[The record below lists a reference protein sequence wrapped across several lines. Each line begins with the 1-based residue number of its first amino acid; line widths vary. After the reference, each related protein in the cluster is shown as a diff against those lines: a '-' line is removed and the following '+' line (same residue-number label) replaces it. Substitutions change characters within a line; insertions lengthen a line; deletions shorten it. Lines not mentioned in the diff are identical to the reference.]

1 MGDRIHPL
9 SRKNIMTL
17 NIYTDASAAIP
28 STMSCY
34 SVIVPKKEAICV
46 VTDNDPAQKLGS
58 VQSEIVAVY
67 LAAVR
72 HECQDV
78 TIHTDSLAVISL
90 IEDKEIH
97 QLNVLA
103 GLKQSWGRPQTNWR
117 MRFMADYLMNAE
129 HITVQ
134 HVSAHKGHH
143 WNETADFVANR
154 GLRIHRQEKQE
165 KQQQKQQEKQKK
177 KRKNQKQKAGS
188 AKRISVN
195 AFNRHAVLRTYGI
208 AGDDLRQFQE
218 MNGTTVE
225 ERFGVQWNGIQKYDS
240 INDMLLDFIPGKI
253 NERYPVTV

>member
-1 MGDRIHPL
+1 
-9 SRKNIMTL
+9 MTL
-17 NIYTDASAAIP
+17 NIYTDASAANP

-58 VQSEIVAVY
+58 TQSEIVAAY

-72 HECQDV
+72 YESQDV
-78 TIHTDSLAVISL
+78 IIHTDCRDVISL

-117 MRFMADYLMNAE
+117 MRFMAYYLMNAE
-129 HITVQ
+129 HITVR
-134 HVSAHKGHH
+134 HVRAHKGHH

-165 KQQQKQQEKQKK
+165 KQEQQQKK
-177 KRKNQKQKAGS
+177 KRKNQKQNAGS
-188 AKRISVN
+188 AKRTSVSS
-195 AFNRHAVLRTYGI
+195 FNRHAVLRTYGI
-208 AGDDLRQFQE
+208 AGDDLRQFE
-218 MNGTTVE
+218 KMKDNTVE
-225 ERFGVQWNGIQKYDS
+225 KKFGVQWNGIQRYNS

-253 NERYPVTV
+253 NERYPAIV